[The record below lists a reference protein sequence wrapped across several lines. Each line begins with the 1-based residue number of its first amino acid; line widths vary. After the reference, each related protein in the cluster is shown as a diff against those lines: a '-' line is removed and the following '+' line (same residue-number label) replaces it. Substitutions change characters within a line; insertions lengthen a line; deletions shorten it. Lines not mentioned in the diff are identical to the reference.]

1 MQLGTDFRIRHTEG
15 TQVFSTILDALE
27 YIAKDIAY
35 ITVTVGVLWLAVEL
49 LGSNAVMVLLFGL
62 VVLVVVRAILKNRD
76 RP

>member
-1 MQLGTDFRIRHTEG
+1 M
-15 TQVFSTILDALE
+15 FSTILDALE

-49 LGSNAVMVLLFGL
+49 FGSNAVMVLLFGL

>member
-1 MQLGTDFRIRHTEG
+1 MFN
-15 TQVFSTILDALE
+15 TILDALE

-35 ITVTVGVLWLAVEL
+35 ITIFVGVLWLAVKL
-49 LGSNAVMVLLFGL
+49 FGSNAVMVLLFGL

>member
-1 MQLGTDFRIRHTEG
+1 MFN
-15 TQVFSTILDALE
+15 TILDALE